1 MIWIFVVFAVLG
13 SIGIVAPLTFAQ
25 EIIEPE
31 IKPDVYDIGILLTNI
46 GEIDTKSGA
55 YELTFWVTI
64 SSDDV
69 DFLKNPP
76 PKEMDFTNGENIN
89 ITGESISPHFY
100 KSKINGIFYNDMNFQ
115 NYPFEKMNLVIHM
128 EPFFPLASDKLVFT
142 VHDEFS
148 GKVDSNS
155 LSVPGWILGEMSF
168 DVTTSDSPWGSF
180 SHIEAD
186 LPIGTSPLSAFLKKI
201 FPIMILVGFAYAT
214 FWMSTRN
221 TSDRI
226 AILTGSLIS
235 AIFFH
240 SIFLLGE
247 LPPLGYLTLA
257 DKIMMSAYGFFVI
270 TLIAILIH
278 RHRLEISP
286 DDYTITL
293 GNNLD
298 KKFRILAPIISIM
311 IFLAVY
317 QI

>member
-1 MIWIFVVFAVLG
+1 MFVLFALFSVV
-13 SIGIVAPLTFAQ
+13 GITTPMAFAQ
-25 EIIEPE
+25 ETIDPE
-31 IKPDVYDIGILLTNI
+31 IKPDVYDVGIALSNI
-46 GEIDTKSGA
+46 GEIDTRSGA

-64 SSDDV
+64 SSDEV

-76 PKEMDFTNGENIN
+76 PKEMDFTNGENIS
-89 ITGESISPHFY
+89 ITGESISSHFY
-100 KSKINGIFYNDMNFQ
+100 KSKINGIFYNDMDFR
-115 NYPFEKMNLVIHM
+115 NYPFEKMNLAIHM
-128 EPFFPLASDKLVFT
+128 EPFFPLTSDKLVFT

-148 GKVDSNS
+148 GTLDSTS
-155 LSVPGWILGEMSF
+155 LSVPGWVIGEMSF
-168 DVTTSDSPWGSF
+168 DVTTLDSPWGSF
-180 SHIEAD
+180 SHLEAD
-186 LPIGTSPLSAFLKKI
+186 LPIGTSSLSAFLKKI

-214 FWMSTRN
+214 FWMSTRS

-270 TLIAILIH
+270 TLVAILIH

-286 DDYTITL
+286 DDYTIAL

-298 KKFRILAPIISIM
+298 KKFRILAPVISIM
-311 IFLAVY
+311 IFVAVY